1 MNYDELLYVAEQ
13 YRIYSIISKSQ
24 DFKTIELHM
33 RFIPNSANLRLR
45 STDDFL
51 WFINYL
57 KRNV

>member
-13 YRIYSIISKSQ
+13 YRIYRTICKSQ
-24 DFKTIELHM
+24 DFKTIELHL
-33 RFIPNSANLRLR
+33 RFIPNSVSVRLR